1 MAKITLMISKGH
13 GVVKEANIHHCFE
26 VIFVGD
32 PIFYSMGDN
41 ENLNTTMMSTQ
52 FELYLG
58 YFTSLHFFQMGLKA
72 WNINGK
78 EC

>member
-41 ENLNTTMMSTQ
+41 ENLNTTMMSYIWDT
-52 FELYLG
+52 LLVSI
-58 YFTSLHFFQMGLKA
+58 FTKWA
-72 WNINGK
+72 
-78 EC
+78 